1 MRTRIVGLAVW
12 VSVLAIGLFGVPLAV
27 AVHQYALQAER
38 DELLLLA
45 DTIATAVSPYVPDH
59 VPRREIPGP
68 GSVEVGVYDVDGRWL
83 GGARSSGPSPEL
95 ARALAGAVATGSDK
109 GELVAAVPVLHED
122 DVLGAVRVATS
133 LNAVMTRVAL
143 VWSGMAT
150 LAAVAVAVAWLVGR
164 RQARRLARPLE
175 ELAIAARSLGDGDF
189 SVRTRRGGIHEIDA
203 VGAALDDTAVRLDDL
218 LAREQAFSTDTS
230 HQLRTPLAGLRLRLE
245 AALEQ
250 PNQDPWPA
258 IAASLTDADRLETTI
273 NELLALARD
282 SRRTESGPVDLSALL
297 EELAPEWRDRLAL
310 QNRDLRVSFEG
321 STEEPVGSTAAIR
334 QVLAVLID
342 NAMTHG
348 AGTVD
353 VTVREAPD
361 AVAIDV
367 SDEGPGIREP
377 TDVLFARG
385 AERHSGNGIGL
396 PLARRL
402 AQAEG
407 GRLLLARRTPP
418 TFTLL
423 LPAAINLD
431 DHDRARAAGADQQPG
446 PGAVAV
452 TLHKH

>member
-45 DTIATAVSPYVPDH
+45 DTIATAVSPYVPDT
-59 VPRREIPGP
+59 VPLREIPGP
-68 GSVEVGVYDVDGRWL
+68 GSVEVGVYDEDGNWL
-83 GGARSSGPSPEL
+83 GGAGASGPQPEL
-95 ARALAGAVATGSDK
+95 TRALAGGVATGSED
-109 GELVAAVPVLHED
+109 GMLVAAVPVLHED

-143 VWSGMAT
+143 VWAGMAT

-175 ELAIAARSLGDGDF
+175 ELAVAARSLGDGDF

-245 AALEQ
+245 AALEE
-250 PNQDPWPA
+250 PNQDPRAA

-282 SRRTESGPVDLSALL
+282 ARRTESGPVDLSTLL
-297 EELAPEWRDRLAL
+297 KGLVPEWRERLAL
-310 QNRDLRVSFEG
+310 QNRDLRISFEG
-321 STEEPVGSTAAIR
+321 SREPRGSTAAIR

-348 AGTVD
+348 AGIVD
-353 VTVREAPD
+353 VRVRDAPD

-367 SDEGPGIREP
+367 SDEGSGIREP
-377 TDVLFARG
+377 TDVLFARR
-385 AERHSGNGIGL
+385 AEQHSGNGIGL

-407 GRLLLARRTPP
+407 GRLLLASRTPS

-423 LPAAINLD
+423 LPAAGNLD
-431 DHDRARAAGADQQPG
+431 DHGRARAFGADQQSG
-446 PGAVAV
+446 PGTVAV
-452 TLHKH
+452 TLHRG

>member
-12 VSVLAIGLFGVPLAV
+12 ISVLAIGLFGVPLAV

-45 DTIATAVSPYVPDH
+45 DTIATALSPYVPDS
-59 VPRREIPGP
+59 VPLRKIPGP
-68 GSVEVGVYDVDGRWL
+68 GSVEVGVYDAAGRWL
-83 GGARSSGPSPEL
+83 GGAGASGPQPEL
-95 ARALAGAVATGSDK
+95 ARALAGGVATGSDNGK
-109 GELVAAVPVLHED
+109 LIAAVPVLHED

-133 LNAVMTRVAL
+133 RTAVMTRVAL
-143 VWSGMAT
+143 VWTGMAT
-150 LAAVAVAVAWLVGR
+150 LAAVAVGVAWLVGR
-164 RQARRLARPLE
+164 RQARRLAGPLE

-250 PNQDPWPA
+250 PNRDPRPA
-258 IAASLTDADRLETTI
+258 IAASLADADRLETTI

-282 SRRTESGPVDLSALL
+282 SRRTGPDPVDLSALL
-297 EELAPEWRDRLAL
+297 EELTPEWRERLAL

-321 STEEPVGSTAAIR
+321 SGEEPLGSTAAIR

-353 VTVREAPD
+353 VTVRDAPD

-367 SDEGPGIREP
+367 SDEGSGIREP
-377 TDVLFARG
+377 TDVLFARR

-396 PLARRL
+396 PLAHRL

-407 GRLLLARRTPP
+407 GRLLLAGRTPP

-423 LPAAINLD
+423 LPAAGNPD
-431 DHDRARAAGADQQPG
+431 DHGRARAVGADQQPG
-446 PGAVAV
+446 AVAV
-452 TLHKH
+452 PLHKG